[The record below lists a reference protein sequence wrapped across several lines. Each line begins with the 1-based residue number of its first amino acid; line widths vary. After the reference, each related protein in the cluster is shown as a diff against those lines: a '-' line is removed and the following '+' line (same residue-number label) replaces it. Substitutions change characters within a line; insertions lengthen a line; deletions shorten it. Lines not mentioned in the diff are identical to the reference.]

1 MNNLTR
7 AINKTGLGRSLP
19 CVEGLIML
27 EEYRRAVDA
36 PRKADAVGYP
46 DTESDF
52 PARERRWVA
61 EVLDLQSSWS
71 FIERLY
77 ALPF

>member
-1 MNNLTR
+1 
-7 AINKTGLGRSLP
+7 
-19 CVEGLIML
+19 ML
-27 EEYRRAVDA
+27 EEYRRAVEP
-36 PRKADAVGYP
+36 PRIADAAAYP

-52 PARERRWVA
+52 SARERRWVA